1 VHLAPGQLSVQF
13 GPGRLR
19 TILGSCV
26 SVCLWDARL
35 GLGGMNHFLLPRS
48 ASAYVASLRY
58 GDMAMAELVNGL
70 TAHGSRTSQLSARV
84 YGGASVLAGLSDAL
98 HLGERN
104 VEFAL
109 DWLAEA
115 GITIDGRDVLGRLAR
130 RVEFD
135 LTSGVS
141 SVRLLGA
148 Q

>member
-1 VHLAPGQLSVQF
+1 
-13 GPGRLR
+13 
-19 TILGSCV
+19 
-26 SVCLWDARL
+26 
-35 GLGGMNHFLLPRS
+35 MNHFLLPRS

-58 GDMAMAELVNGL
+58 GDMAMAELLSGL

-115 GITIDGRDVLGRLAR
+115 GIAIDGRDVLGRLAR

>member
-1 VHLAPGQLSVQF
+1 VKF

-26 SVCLWDARL
+26 AVCLWDARL

-48 ASAYVASLRY
+48 ASAYVTSLRY
-58 GDMAMAELVNGL
+58 GDMAMAELVNAL
-70 TAHGSRTSQLSARV
+70 SALGSRPSQLSARV
-84 YGGASVLAGLSDAL
+84 YGGASVLAGLSDAWQ
-98 HLGERN
+98 LGERN
-104 VEFAL
+104 VVFAME
-109 DWLAEA
+109 WLTEA
-115 GITIDGRDVLGRLAR
+115 GIVVEARDVLGRLAR